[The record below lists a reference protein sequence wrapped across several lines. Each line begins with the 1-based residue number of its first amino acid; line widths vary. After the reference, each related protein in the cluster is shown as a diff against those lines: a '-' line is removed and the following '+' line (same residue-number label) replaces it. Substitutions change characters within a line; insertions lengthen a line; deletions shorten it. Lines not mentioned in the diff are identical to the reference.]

1 MPTPQLLI
9 CMSVAMQV
17 SADEPTT
24 KNQFDAEFDVPS
36 LPETNEQE
44 SPTHEACQLTC
55 WSTCIVTITS

>member
-1 MPTPQLLI
+1 
-9 CMSVAMQV
+9 MSVAMQV